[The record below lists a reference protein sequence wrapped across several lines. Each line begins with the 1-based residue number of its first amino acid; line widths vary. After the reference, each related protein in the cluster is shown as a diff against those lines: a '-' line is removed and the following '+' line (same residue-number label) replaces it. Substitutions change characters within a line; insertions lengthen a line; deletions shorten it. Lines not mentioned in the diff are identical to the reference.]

1 MFVLDTILYKC
12 RPDLEVRGR
21 GGGIEAVCWNYKS
34 RWQILQTTK
43 QAFRLFNLL
52 KESIDRAGST
62 DTVDIT
68 ITGDFN
74 FNMTHHTPNMINEL
88 MAEYSLS
95 QLISD
100 NTHFTEHSSSP
111 LDLILVRNN
120 DNNNNGCYR
129 PLYSRSGSISLLHY
143 DLT

>member
-1 MFVLDTILYKC
+1 M
-12 RPDLEVRGR
+12 G
-21 GGGIEAVCWNYKS
+21 GGGIEAVGWNYKS

-52 KESIDRAGST
+52 KESIDRADST
-62 DTVDIT
+62 DTVDII

-74 FNMTHHTPNMINEL
+74 FNMTHHTPNMMNEL
-88 MAEYSLS
+88 MAEYNLS

-120 DNNNNGCYR
+120 GNNNNNNNNNNNGCYR
-129 PLYSRSGSISLLHY
+129 LLYSRSGSISLLHY